1 MSKVF
6 SKVSILKFKPALS
19 FYYIFVQMQNFM
31 NKLSERVE
39 RLGYSQT
46 FVMSNKA
53 REMKASGI
61 DVISL
66 TLGEPDFDVPDNIKQ
81 AAFDAINQNYS
92 HYSPVPG
99 FLELREAI
107 SHKLKRDN
115 HLEYKPSQICVSN
128 GAKQAILN
136 VLAALLNDGD
146 EVILPNPYWVS
157 YDEMVK
163 MMGGTSVMLPTSY
176 VTDFKI
182 TAEQLEE
189 AITDKTKAVLFSS
202 PCNPSGGY
210 YTYDELKSLARVIA
224 KYPHVTVISDE
235 IYEYINYETK
245 TTSIAQ
251 FPEVY
256 EQTAVINGM
265 SKAFAMTGWRIG
277 YSACPEWLAKA
288 CEKIQGQMTSGA
300 NTVAQRASIVALK
313 TDPSEYKYMI
323 DAFRKRRDLVY
334 DLITEIP
341 GFKVV
346 LPKAAFYFFPDI
358 SYYIGKT
365 LDGMEIK
372 DADDFAMFILENA
385 HVGCV
390 GGVSFG
396 SPECIRFSYAASE
409 EDLREAMGRI
419 KKLLAKF
426 S

>member
-1 MSKVF
+1 
-6 SKVSILKFKPALS
+6 
-19 FYYIFVQMQNFM
+19 M
-31 NKLSERVE
+31 NKLSDRVN

-46 FVMSNKA
+46 FVMSNRA
-53 REMKASGI
+53 REMKASGV

-66 TLGEPDFDVPDNIKQ
+66 TLGEPDFDVPDPIKQ
-81 AAFDAINQNYS
+81 AAFDAINENYS

-107 SHKLKRDN
+107 SEKLKRDN
-115 HLEYKPSQICVSN
+115 KLDYKPSQICVSN

-136 VLAALLNDGD
+136 VLAALINDGD
-146 EVILPNPYWVS
+146 EVLLPAPYWVS

-163 MMGGTSVMLPTSY
+163 MMGGTSTLLPTSY

-182 TAEQLEE
+182 TAEQLEN
-189 AITDKTKAVLFSS
+189 AITDKTKVILFSS

-210 YTYDELKSLARVIA
+210 YTYDELWSLARVIA
-224 KYPHVTVISDE
+224 KYPQVTVISDE
-235 IYEYINYETK
+235 IYEFINYETK

-300 NTVAQRASIVALK
+300 NTVAQRASITALK
-313 TDPSEYKYMI
+313 ADPSEYRYMI
-323 DAFRKRRDLVY
+323 DAFKSRRDLVY
-334 DLITEIP
+334 GLMKEIP
-341 GFKVV
+341 GFKVL
-346 LPKAAFYFFPDI
+346 LPKAAFYFFPDV

-365 LDGMEIK
+365 LNGVEIK
-372 DADDFAMFILENA
+372 DSDDFAMFILEHA

-409 EDLREAMGRI
+409 EELKEAMRRI
-419 KKLLAKF
+419 KTLLDQF
-426 S
+426 N

>member
-1 MSKVF
+1 MF
-6 SKVSILKFKPALS
+6 T
-19 FYYIFVQMQNFM
+19 QNENM
-31 NKLSERVE
+31 DKLSKRVK

-53 REMKASGI
+53 REMKAKGI
-61 DVISL
+61 NVISL

-81 AAFDAINQNYS
+81 AAFDAINENYS

-107 SHKLKRDN
+107 SNKLKRDN
-115 HLEYKPSQICVSN
+115 NLDFKPTQICVSN
-128 GAKQAILN
+128 GAKQAIIN
-136 VLAALLNDGD
+136 VLAAIIDDED
-146 EVILPNPYWVS
+146 EVLLPAPYWVS

-163 MMGGTSVMLPTSY
+163 MMGGNSVILPTSF

-189 AITDKTKAVLFSS
+189 AITEKTKAILFSS

-210 YTYDELKSLARVIA
+210 YTYDELKSIAKVLA
-224 KYPHVTVISDE
+224 KYPNITIISDE
-235 IYEYINYETK
+235 IYEFINYETK

-251 FPEVY
+251 FPEVR
-256 EQTAVINGM
+256 EQTAIINGV
-265 SKAFAMTGWRIG
+265 SKAYAMTGWRIG

-288 CEKIQGQMTSGA
+288 CEKVQGQMTSGA
-300 NTVAQRASIVALK
+300 NTVAQRASITALN

-323 DAFRKRRDLVY
+323 DAFKERRDIVY
-334 DLITEIP
+334 DLMKEIP

-346 LPKAAFYFFPDI
+346 LPKAAFYFFPDV

-365 LDGMEIK
+365 LNGTEIK
-372 DADDFAMFILENA
+372 DSDDFAMFLLENA

-409 EDLREAMGRI
+409 EELREAMRRI
-419 KKLLAKF
+419 KELLEKF
-426 S
+426 